1 MEAYW
6 HHVRGFRE
14 EVMKKF
20 MTIGIAFLF
29 CVSLNAFS
37 GETVKILSI
46 VPSMQGAREFYLD
59 VAKKYEEENP
69 GVTINFEFLDHVS
82 FKSKL
87 PTLLQSSEKPDAFF
101 TWCGGVF
108 YEQAEAGVLRDIT
121 DELDAET
128 RARYASIG
136 LDSMTYK
143 NRLYG
148 IPMYAA
154 GVMFWYNRELL
165 DRAGVDPDAIT
176 TWDDFIVAV
185 EQIKNAGITP
195 IIVGGK
201 DKWPFQFFYGFLSTR
216 IVGTDGIMAA
226 DRGENNGFDN
236 DGFVRVGKE
245 FKRLADLNP
254 FQPGFMDTANS
265 KAVGMF
271 GDGRGAFHLMGNLA
285 VTAQAKNSMSGE
297 GLGDKLGCITFPVV
311 TGGKGDPTD
320 TFGGINGWLVTKDRS
335 PSTVKFLTY
344 LTNLENQIESGRLN
358 LWIPIVKES
367 AVKIEDARLRR
378 VADEVSTAA
387 HHQLYLDQLLG
398 ASVGAAINDAST
410 GIATN
415 DMTPEEAGK
424 YIEEA
429 RQMR

>member
-1 MEAYW
+1 MK
-6 HHVRGFRE
+6 RTIS
-14 EVMKKF
+14 VM
-20 MTIGIAFLF
+20 MLLAL
-29 CVSLNAFS
+29 SLSAIAFS

-69 GVTINFEFLDHVS
+69 GVSVNFEFLDHVS

-121 DELDAET
+121 DELDAGTRET
-128 RARYASIG
+128 YAAIG
-136 LDSMTYK
+136 LDSMTY
-143 NRLYG
+143 NGRLYG

-154 GVMFWYNRELL
+154 GVMMWYNRELL
-165 DRAGVDPDAIT
+165 DKAGVDPDAIR
-176 TWDDFIVAV
+176 TWDDFLVAV
-185 EQIKNAGITP
+185 EQVKKAGIIP

-201 DKWPFQFFYGFLSTR
+201 DKWPFQFFYGFLATR
-216 IVGTDGIMAA
+216 IVGTDGIIAA

-236 DGFVRVGKE
+236 EEFLRVGHE
-245 FKRLADLNP
+245 FKRLAELEP

-285 VTAQAKNSMSGE
+285 VTAQAKNSSSGE

-311 TGGKGDPTD
+311 EGGRGDPTD
-320 TFGGINGWLVTKDRS
+320 TFGGINGWLVTRDRS
-335 PSTVKFLTY
+335 PETVKFLTY
-344 LTNLENQIESGRLN
+344 LTNRENQIESGRLN
-358 LWIPIVKES
+358 LWIPIVKDS

-378 VADEVSTAA
+378 VADEVSRAA

-410 GIATN
+410 GIATH
-415 DMTPEEAGK
+415 DMTPAEAGQ